1 MLLIP
6 VDCKNTP
13 VLRLF
18 QTLELTTMQNIE
30 NKCYGH
36 GYAAWRQGRCMATRG
51 ACALGSL
58 LRADVEHQDT
68 AAALG
73 LR

>member
-1 MLLIP
+1 M
-6 VDCKNTP
+6 
-13 VLRLF
+13 
-18 QTLELTTMQNIE
+18 
-30 NKCYGH
+30 
-36 GYAAWRQGRCMATRG
+36 AARG